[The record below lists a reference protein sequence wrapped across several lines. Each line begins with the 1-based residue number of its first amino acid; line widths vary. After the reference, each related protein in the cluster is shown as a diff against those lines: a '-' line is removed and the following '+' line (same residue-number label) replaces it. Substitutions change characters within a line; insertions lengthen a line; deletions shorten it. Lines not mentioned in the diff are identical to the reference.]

1 MNQNRTYLRLGDSVA
16 HMKYPEWGKG
26 TVIEEKNS
34 ILSGGLCFVRIAFQ
48 DGAERL
54 FINGLDSE
62 CCCYYFGLRVCY

>member
-48 DGAERL
+48 DGVERL
-54 FINGLDSE
+54 FINDLDNE
-62 CCCYYFGLRVCY
+62 CCCYYFGLKVCY